1 MVRNKGDIIM
11 KWKKAIV
18 FGLLAVA
25 GLGYTYW
32 PSPDPMKKYQSVAV
46 PAPADRQQDLTRL
59 MKAVMEASK
68 KGQYQVLEK
77 AFGMNPRERL
87 LHKETDGFDPV
98 ETSLEVLR
106 THAAELRWSDYEMN
120 SFEKNP
126 KRFEV
131 HAKTQDGKKMLHF
144 SILAQGKKY
153 CLLSIAEG

>member
-1 MVRNKGDIIM
+1 MNM
-11 KWKKAIV
+11 KWKKAIA

-59 MKAVMEASK
+59 MKAVMETSK

-77 AFGMNPRERL
+77 AFGMNKQERL
-87 LHKETDGFDPV
+87 LYKETDGFDPV

-106 THAAELRWSDYEMN
+106 DNVANLRWSDYSMN

-126 KRFEV
+126 QRFEV
-131 HAKTQDGKKMLHF
+131 HAKTHDGKKTLRF
-144 SILAQGKKY
+144 SILAQGRKY
-153 CLLSIAEG
+153 RLLSIAEG